1 MPTVHDKLKL
11 AFVHEHPDDGLMLTV
26 TTAKGDQKFDMVL
39 TPKMAAM
46 LLGQL
51 THAVKDALN
60 RMESLP

>member
-1 MPTVHDKLKL
+1 MPTVHEKLKL

-26 TTAKGDQKFDMVL
+26 TTAKGEQKFDMQL

-51 THAVKDALN
+51 TQGVKDVLN
-60 RMESLP
+60 RMEKLP